1 VTFQLEQ
8 SCEAA
13 SAPGA
18 SDELKQKHQRI
29 QQLMKERSLDALLIS
44 RHENIA
50 WASAGLVDVR
60 VGLARETGAGSLLF
74 TRDGPS
80 FYLTGSNE
88 ARRLA
93 EEEFDGLEFQPIIQP
108 WWAND
113 VSLSIRQVIGS
124 GKVAGDVSLSG
135 VELISLQLLRLSLMD
150 REIDRYRWLGR
161 RAADAVSDVLQDL
174 RPGISEVMMQSM
186 LLARLLADGILP
198 TVSLTATDD
207 RIRSYRHAVPREGVL
222 RQFGMLGFCA
232 RRWGLTVSMTRFVHF
247 GEMPAELDEKF
258 RTVAYVSA
266 RLLDATREGA
276 LSEDLF
282 ATARYAYT
290 ERGYTGEEL
299 MHHQGGATGYL
310 EREWFARPG
319 GTERA
324 LSQEAF
330 AWNPNLQGAKVEDTV
345 VLHGG
350 NVEVLTATPRLPEV
364 VTSLD
369 GIQYRSASVL
379 QR

>member
-1 VTFQLEQ
+1 MTFQPEQ

-13 SAPGA
+13 SAAGA

-50 WASAGLVDVR
+50 WALAGLVDVR

-124 GKVAGDVSLSG
+124 GKVAGDVALTG
-135 VELISLQLLRLSLMD
+135 VELISLQSLRLSLVD

-161 RAADAVSDVLQDL
+161 HAADAVSDVLQDL
-174 RPGISEVMMQSM
+174 RPGISEVTMQST

-207 RIRSYRHAVPREGVL
+207 RIRSYRHAVPRKGVL

-258 RTVAYVSA
+258 KTVAYVSA

-276 LSEDLF
+276 LSKDLF
-282 ATARYAYT
+282 ATARLAYT
-290 ERGYTGEEL
+290 ERGYPGEEL

-324 LSQEAF
+324 VSQEAF

>member
-1 VTFQLEQ
+1 MEFPHFSRRMKVTLQPEPSF
-8 SCEAA
+8 EAA
-13 SAPGA
+13 SAAGA

-74 TRDGPS
+74 TSDGPS

-88 ARRLA
+88 ARRLT

-113 VSLSIRQVIGS
+113 VSLSVRQVIGS
-124 GKVAGDVSLSG
+124 GKVAGDVALAG
-135 VELISLQLLRLSLMD
+135 VELISLQPLRLSLMD

-161 RAADAVSDVLQDL
+161 HAADAVSDVLQNL
-174 RPGISEVMMQSM
+174 QPGISEVTMQSM

-207 RIRSYRHAVPREGVL
+207 RIRSYRHAVPRKGVL

-247 GEMPAELDEKF
+247 GEMPAERDEKF

-266 RLLDATREGA
+266 RLLPRHVKARSVRIFSRQLAMLTQK
-276 LSEDLF
+276 EDI
-282 ATARYAYT
+282 
-290 ERGYTGEEL
+290 RGK
-299 MHHQGGATGYL
+299 
-310 EREWFARPG
+310 
-319 GTERA
+319 
-324 LSQEAF
+324 
-330 AWNPNLQGAKVEDTV
+330 N
-345 VLHGG
+345 
-350 NVEVLTATPRLPEV
+350 
-364 VTSLD
+364 
-369 GIQYRSASVL
+369 
-379 QR
+379 

>member
-1 VTFQLEQ
+1 MTFQLEQ

-13 SAPGA
+13 SAAGA
-18 SDELKQKHQRI
+18 SDELKQKHQLI

-60 VGLARETGAGSLLF
+60 VGLARETGAGSLMF

-124 GKVAGDVSLSG
+124 GKVAGDVALTG
-135 VELISLQLLRLSLMD
+135 VELISLQSLRLSLMD

-161 RAADAVSDVLQDL
+161 HAADAVSDVLQDL

-207 RIRSYRHAVPREGVL
+207 RIRSYRHAVPRKGVL

-247 GEMPAELDEKF
+247 GEMPVELDEKF

-276 LSEDLF
+276 LSRDLF
-282 ATARYAYT
+282 ATARNAYT
-290 ERGYTGEEL
+290 EKGYTGEEL

-350 NVEVLTATPRLPEV
+350 NVEVLTGTPRLPEV

-369 GIQYRSASVL
+369 GIQYSSASVL

>member
-1 VTFQLEQ
+1 MTFQLEQ

-13 SAPGA
+13 SAAGA
-18 SDELKQKHQRI
+18 SDELKQKYQRI
-29 QQLMKERSLDALLIS
+29 QQMMKERSLDALLIS

-124 GKVAGDVSLSG
+124 GKVAGDVALTG
-135 VELISLQLLRLSLMD
+135 VELISLQSLRLSLMD

-161 RAADAVSDVLQDL
+161 HAADAVSDVLQDL
-174 RPGISEVMMQSM
+174 RPGISEVTMQST

-207 RIRSYRHAVPREGVL
+207 RIRSYRHAVPRKGVL

-258 RTVAYVSA
+258 QTVAYVSA
-266 RLLDATREGA
+266 RLLAATREGA

-282 ATARYAYT
+282 ATARDAYT